1 MTNTHTKSIASVA
14 IALAAMVAAC
24 SDPSGP
30 PAPIKELPRALT
42 AAEQEII
49 QSSNR
54 FAFDLLREVHAGA
67 AADANVFLSPLS
79 ASMALGMTLNGA
91 DGRTFEQMR
100 TTLGFGEL
108 SQAEINASYRS
119 LVDLLLGLDRNVET
133 VVANSVWARR
143 GFAFE
148 PTFFDAVREHFE
160 AEARE
165 LDFGLPT
172 AKDTINGW
180 VRKQTRDRIDGIID
194 EIDPLDIMFLLNAIY
209 FKGNWT
215 TRFNPARTQSAPFR
229 RDDGSSVAVQMMNA
243 QDMPMS
249 LGWTDGV
256 QVAELPYGG
265 GAFALVVVLPPQG
278 MPLGEFV
285 RDLDAARWQQWL
297 QALRDTEGP
306 VGLPKFQLAYNAA
319 LNDPLQAL
327 GMTDAF
333 DPDLADLSRLTP
345 AEDAYISM
353 VKQKTF
359 LKIDEVGTEAAAVT
373 SVTVGVTSVPVG
385 ITIDRPFV
393 LAIRERLSGTIL
405 FLGAIADPR

>member
-1 MTNTHTKSIASVA
+1 MTTRTLCIASTA
-14 IALAAMVAAC
+14 LIILAAAC
-24 SDPSGP
+24 GDPSGP

-42 AAEQEII
+42 AAEQALI

-54 FAFDLLREVHAGA
+54 FAFDLLREVHARGDA
-67 AADANVFLSPLS
+67 GANVFLSPLS

-91 DGRTFEQMR
+91 DGRTYEQMR
-100 TTLGFGEL
+100 GTLGFGEL
-108 SQAEINASYRS
+108 PQAEINASYRS
-119 LVDLLLGLDRNVET
+119 LIDLLLGLDPAVET
-133 VVANSVWARR
+133 AVANSVWARR

-148 PTFFDAVREHFE
+148 PTFFDAVRQHFK

-172 AKDTINGW
+172 APDTINAW
-180 VRKQTRDRIDGIID
+180 VRKQTRDRIDGIVD
-194 EIDPLDIMFLLNAIY
+194 EIKPLDIMFLLNAVY

-215 TRFNPARTQSAPFR
+215 TRFDVARTQSAPFR
-229 RDDGSSVAVQMMNA
+229 RDDGTTVTVQMMNA
-243 QDMPMS
+243 QKVPMS

-265 GAFALVVVLPPQG
+265 GAFALIVVLPPDG
-278 MPLGEFV
+278 MLLSEFV

-297 QALRDTEGP
+297 EALHETDGP
-306 VGLPKFQLAYNAA
+306 VGLPKFQLEYKAA
-319 LNDPLQAL
+319 LNDALQAL

-333 DPDLADLSRLTP
+333 DADLADLSRLTP
-345 AEDAYISM
+345 APDAYITY

-373 SVTVGVTSVPVG
+373 SVGVGVTSAPVG
-385 ITIDRPFV
+385 ITIDRPFL
-393 LAIRERLSGTIL
+393 LAIRERLSGTIM

>member
-1 MTNTHTKSIASVA
+1 MAA
-14 IALAAMVAAC
+14 ALIALAAC
-24 SDPSGP
+24 GDPSGP
-30 PAPIKELPRALT
+30 PAPITQLPRALT
-42 AAEQEII
+42 GAEQQII

-54 FAFDLLREVHAGA
+54 FAFDLLREVHATEES
-67 AADANVFLSPLS
+67 DANVFLSPLS

-100 TTLGFGEL
+100 DALGFEGL
-108 SQAEINASYRS
+108 NQADINASYRS
-119 LVDLLLGLDRNVET
+119 LIDLLLGLDPAVET
-133 VVANSVWARR
+133 VVANSVWARS

-148 PTFFDAVREHFE
+148 PAFFDAVRAHFK

-165 LDFGLPT
+165 LNFGLPT
-172 AKDTINGW
+172 AKDTINAW
-180 VRKQTRDRIDGIID
+180 VRNQTRERIDGIVD
-194 EIDPLDIMFLLNAIY
+194 EIHPLDIMFLLNAVY
-209 FKGNWT
+209 FKGNWR
-215 TRFNPARTQSAPFR
+215 TRFDAARTQSAPFYL
-229 RDDGSSVAVQMMNA
+229 DDGSHVDVQMMSAN
-243 QDMPMS
+243 DVPIT
-249 LGWTDGV
+249 LGWVDGV
-256 QVAELPYGG
+256 QVAELPYGR

-278 MPLGEFV
+278 TPLSEFV
-285 RDLDAARWQQWL
+285 RDLDVTHWQQWIH
-297 QALRDTEGP
+297 ALHDTEGP
-306 VGLPKFQLAYNAA
+306 VGLPKFQLEYNAG
-319 LNDPLQAL
+319 LNDPLKAL

-345 AEDAYISM
+345 APDAYISQ

-373 SVTVGVTSVPVG
+373 SVTVSVTSVPIG

>member
-1 MTNTHTKSIASVA
+1 MAA
-14 IALAAMVAAC
+14 ALIVLATC
-24 SDPSGP
+24 GDPSGP
-30 PAPIKELPRALT
+30 RTPTPITELPRALSE
-42 AAEQEII
+42 AEQQVI

-67 AADANVFLSPLS
+67 EPGANVFLSPLS

-100 TTLGFGEL
+100 GALGFTDL
-108 SQAEINASYRS
+108 QQADINASYRS
-119 LVDLLLGLDRNVET
+119 LIDLLLGLDPAVET
-133 VVANSVWARR
+133 VVANSVWGRR

-148 PTFFDAVREHFE
+148 PAFFDAVREHFK
-160 AEARE
+160 AEARV
-165 LDFGLPT
+165 LDFELPT
-172 AKDTINGW
+172 AKDTINAW
-180 VRKQTRDRIDGIID
+180 VRKQTRERIDGIVD
-194 EIDPLDIMFLLNAIY
+194 RVGPLDIMFLLNAVY
-209 FKGNWT
+209 FKGNWR
-215 TRFNPARTQSAPFR
+215 TRFDAARTRSAPFR
-229 RDDGSSVAVQMMNA
+229 LDDGASVSVQMMNA
-243 QDMPMS
+243 QDVPMA
-249 LGWTDGV
+249 LAWADGV

-265 GAFALVVVLPPQG
+265 AAFALVVVLPPAG
-278 MPLGEFV
+278 TPLGQFV

-297 QALRDTEGP
+297 AALHETDGP
-306 VGLPKFQLAYNAA
+306 VGLPKFELAYNAT
-319 LNDPLQAL
+319 LNDALKAL

-345 AEDAYISM
+345 APDAYITH

-373 SVTVGVTSVPVG
+373 SVGVGVTSVPVG
-385 ITIDRPFV
+385 IMIDRPFV